1 MAGAREMRLR
11 MRSVRNITQVT
22 RALEAVSA
30 SKVRQ
35 AQVAVLGARAYSDRA
50 AAILESLANQPGD
63 VRALHP
69 LLEERPVANIGMLL
83 ITSDRG
89 LAGAYNLNMVR
100 MATKFWKE
108 QTVPVRWVTV
118 GNKGRELMVRA
129 GAKIVSEFSSFRRSP
144 SFAEISPVART
155 LLTDFL
161 AGTVDEVYV
170 ASTDFINTLKLQPT
184 IFRLLPMT
192 LDKPENPVAVRSGA
206 KQEYIFEPSAAELL
220 NEILPRFVMVQVF
233 QAVLEAQASEH
244 SARMVA
250 MRNATD
256 NAMEI
261 SASQQLAYNK
271 ARQLAITSDLLDIA
285 GGVEALSKAAVQPA
299 RVNSDTMVLEA

>member
-1 MAGAREMRLR
+1 
-11 MRSVRNITQVT
+11 
-22 RALEAVSA
+22 
-30 SKVRQ
+30 
-35 AQVAVLGARAYSDRA
+35 
-50 AAILESLANQPGD
+50 
-63 VRALHP
+63 
-69 LLEERPVANIGMLL
+69 
-83 ITSDRG
+83 
-89 LAGAYNLNMVR
+89 
-100 MATKFWKE
+100 
-108 QTVPVRWVTV
+108 
-118 GNKGRELMVRA
+118 
-129 GAKIVSEFSSFRRSP
+129 
-144 SFAEISPVART
+144 
-155 LLTDFL
+155 
-161 AGTVDEVYV
+161 
-170 ASTDFINTLKLQPT
+170 
-184 IFRLLPMT
+184 
-192 LDKPENPVAVRSGA
+192 
-206 KQEYIFEPSAAELL
+206 EYIFEPSAAELL

>member
-63 VRALHP
+63 VHALHP
-69 LLEERPVANIGMLL
+69 LLEERPVANIAILL

-100 MATKFWKE
+100 AATKFWRE
-108 QTVPVRWVTV
+108 QTVPVRWITV
-118 GNKGRELMVRA
+118 GNKGRELMARA
-129 GAKIVSEFSSFRRSP
+129 GANIVSEFSSFRRSP
-144 SFAEISPVART
+144 TFAEISPVART
-155 LLTDFL
+155 LLNDFL
-161 AGTVDEVYV
+161 AGTVDAVYV
-170 ASTDFINTLKLQPT
+170 ASTDFINTMKLHPA
-184 IFRLLPMT
+184 ISRLLPMT
-192 LDKPENPVAVRSGA
+192 LDKPAENSAERSGA

-233 QAVLEAQASEH
+233 QATLEAQASEH

-285 GGVEALSKAAVQPA
+285 GGVEALSKVAA
-299 RVNSDTMVLEA
+299 